1 MLRSEL
7 PTSEYN
13 NFYHTYILALGDI
26 ELLSGLKK
34 GKEDF
39 LSLLDQ
45 IPENKLGFAYAEGKW
60 TLAEAIVHIID
71 TERVFQYRALR
82 FARNDKTDLPGFDQ
96 DIYVP
101 NSNASSRSLESL
113 RNEYEAVRDST
124 LALFS
129 SLGET
134 ALLRVGV
141 ASGSRMSVRA
151 LGFIISGHQ
160 AHHARILKERYLQM
174 E

>member
-13 NFYHTYILALGDI
+13 NFYHTYILALGEI

-34 GKEDF
+34 SKEDF

-45 IPENKLGFAYAEGKW
+45 IPESKLGFAYAEGKW
-60 TLAEAIVHIID
+60 TLAEAIVHVID

-96 DIYVP
+96 DLYVP

-113 RNEYEAVRDST
+113 RNEYKAVRDST
-124 LALFS
+124 LALF
-129 SLGET
+129 ET
-134 ALLRVGV
+134 MDKAALLRIGV

-151 LGFIISGHQ
+151 IGFIISGHQ
-160 AHHARILKERYLQM
+160 AHHARILKERYLKI